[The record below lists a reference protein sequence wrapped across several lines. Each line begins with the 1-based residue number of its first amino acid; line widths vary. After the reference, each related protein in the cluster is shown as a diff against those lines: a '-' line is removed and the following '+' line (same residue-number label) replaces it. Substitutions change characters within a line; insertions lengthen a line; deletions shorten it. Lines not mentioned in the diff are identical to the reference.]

1 MYMSLCIYR
10 YVYIYILY
18 GAGTNATVQFAGPVL
33 LAPVAA
39 ADTESHRYTA
49 ECSFRLDLPPAS
61 IITVTTSA
69 TGSKLAGNP
78 PTIPD
83 SADFLGTK
91 NYSTRFDERVAGS
104 PPLYFSD
111 QGGSFA
117 LARDEKN
124 GSNQVRLGTDACK
137 IDLDRFIFKV
147 LPYIYRVVE
156 SASRVPSPCFL
167 LWHAGVEADGAGP
180 KRPHTTSL
188 HLLQT

>member
-1 MYMSLCIYR
+1 M
-10 YVYIYILY
+10 
-18 GAGTNATVQFAGPVL
+18 QFAGPVL

-91 NYSTRFDERVAGS
+91 NYSTHFDERGAGS

-137 IDLDRFIFKV
+137 AMLFSRSFPTDRAC
-147 LPYIYRVVE
+147 RVRITRAVVAL
-156 SASRVPSPCFL
+156 SALACRC
-167 LWHAGVEADGAGP
+167 
-180 KRPHTTSL
+180 
-188 HLLQT
+188 